1 MVSEFLSL
9 LACLTLSVCAS
20 ASLPSFSGSNIGS
33 YAYIGCWAEPLSG
46 AVRALVGAFYADDT
60 MTLEQCS
67 SNCAGAYQYWGVE
80 YGREVSI
87 SPKLRLLSER
97 RADSWISAIVA
108 TNYLLE
114 HYLPRERIARF
125 PVLLVLTRF
134 VVPETDYLY
143 TTQQLRSYLI
153 FQ

>member
-1 MVSEFLSL
+1 MFSRILSL
-9 LACLTLSVCAS
+9 LAYLTLSAS
-20 ASLPSFSGSNIGS
+20 ESVSSPSSSGSSIGS

-87 SPKLRLLSER
+87 SLNS
-97 RADSWISAIVA
+97 
-108 TNYLLE
+108 
-114 HYLPRERIARF
+114 
-125 PVLLVLTRF
+125 
-134 VVPETDYLY
+134 
-143 TTQQLRSYLI
+143 
-153 FQ
+153 